1 MYFLFYERERER
13 ETERDR
19 VCVCI
24 VQFYFKLPFI
34 CTIVVATLLVLC
46 PLSKLFLFVVL
57 CVFGVLE
64 SQREIYIYRDVCV
77 CVCTWKVMAVYL
89 LP

>member
-13 ETERDR
+13 EREREC

-46 PLSKLFLFVVL
+46 PLSKLFLFVCCL
-57 CVFGVLE
+57 CVFFVPE
-64 SQREIYIYRDVCV
+64 SQRQIYI
-77 CVCTWKVMAVYL
+77 
-89 LP
+89 